1 MKSSYQ
7 ITRRQALAGTA
18 AGIALTVSRLPA
30 LAQQP
35 ATPAQQPG
43 TPAQPATDQK
53 PATSPNQTRTYLHQ
67 EIELNA
73 APERIFHILL
83 DSKEFAGVTG
93 MAATIDPNAGGAFN
107 TFGGLIEGRNIEII
121 PSSRIVQ
128 AWRPASWDPGV
139 YSVVHFELKAS
150 STGTTLVLDHT
161 GFPEGDFDHLD
172 PGWYMRYWDPMK
184 KYLTTHP

>member
-1 MKSSYQ
+1 MKSMSCQ

-35 ATPAQQPG
+35 STPAQQPD
-43 TPAQPATDQK
+43 TSQK
-53 PATSPNQTRTYLHQ
+53 PATSPNQTRTSLHQ

-83 DSKEFAGVTG
+83 DSKEFADVTG
-93 MAATIDPNAGGAFN
+93 MEATIDPSPGGAFK
-107 TFGGLIEGRNIEII
+107 TFGGVIEGRNIEIV

-128 AWRPASWDPGV
+128 AWRPAYWTPGV
-139 YSVVHFELKAS
+139 YSLVHFELKAS
-150 STGTTLVLDHT
+150 GTGTTLVLDHT

-184 KYLTTHP
+184 KYLAAHP

>member
-18 AGIALTVSRLPA
+18 AGIALSVSRFSA

-35 ATPAQQPG
+35 ATPTQQPD
-43 TPAQPATDQK
+43 TSQK
-53 PATSPNQTRTYLHQ
+53 PATSPNQARTSLHQ

-73 APERIFHILL
+73 PPERIFHILL

-107 TFGGLIEGRNIEII
+107 TFGGLIVGRNIEII

-128 AWRPASWDPGV
+128 AWRPSYWTPGV
-139 YSVVHFELKAS
+139 YTVVHFELKAS

-161 GFPEGDFDHLD
+161 GFPEGEFDHLD
-172 PGWYMRYWDPMK
+172 PGWHMRYWDPMK
-184 KYLTTHP
+184 KYLAAHP